1 MAIRKILAN
10 QRPTNVGIIISSQRP
25 PKHNNENLCI
35 HISGSESNIEANKI
49 MKQPR
54 VYPVFHG
61 PDDNVITDKGCEF
74 LTTSVNSV
82 GRSIRNHESGNDFE
96 ADFYPGMN
104 SNRTSKPTAD
114 ATAVASMHIP
124 TPKLQW
130 LGMDNIQASIHSIN
144 AILLLKP
151 KQTGGSD
158 TANVINNTFIDIGK
172 RPQL

>member
-1 MAIRKILAN
+1 
-10 QRPTNVGIIISSQRP
+10 
-25 PKHNNENLCI
+25 
-35 HISGSESNIEANKI
+35 
-49 MKQPR
+49 MKEPR

-82 GRSIRNHESGNDFE
+82 
-96 ADFYPGMN
+96 A
-104 SNRTSKPTAD
+104 
-114 ATAVASMHIP
+114 
-124 TPKLQW
+124 KLQW
-130 LGMDNIQASIHSIN
+130 LVMDNIQASIHSIN

-172 RPQL
+172 CPQL